1 MRSTGS
7 ARADASDDFLRAR
20 RRQGASRLARWVG
33 RGPGDL
39 HLILPF
45 EEVVAA
51 LGRVGEHDLGEQVIP
66 LDTIVGTVDRPRG
79 FDRSFRPTSGQVRA
93 RWERIAGAMRRG
105 DPLPAIDVYRVGEV
119 HFVRDGH
126 HRVSVARALGL
137 NDINA
142 RVIEVSTRVG
152 AEGTLRLAD
161 LPRKGHERL
170 LRERVPLPATAW
182 SRIDLQ
188 DPDDFGELAETVE
201 AWGFR
206 HCQERGDLLDREA
219 TAAAWFAEEYVPS
232 VELLRESDLLGPR
245 ETEAEAYL
253 RLSGMRYKLMHT
265 HDWTEEALERL
276 RTTGWRR
283 RG

>member
-66 LDTIVGTVDRPRG
+66 LDTVVGTVDRPRG

-105 DPLPAIDVYRVGEV
+105 ESLPAIDVYRVGEV

-142 RVIEVSTRVG
+142 HVIEVSTRVG

-170 LRERVPLPATAW
+170 LRERVPLPAEGWA
-182 SRIDLQ
+182 RIELS

-206 HCQERGDLLDREA
+206 HCQERAEFLDREA
-219 TAAAWFAEEYVPS
+219 TAAAWFAEEYVPG
-232 VELLRESDLLGPR
+232 VELLREADLIGSR
-245 ETEAEAYL
+245 ETEAEAFL
-253 RLSGMRYKLMHT
+253 RLSGMRYRLMHT
-265 HDWTEEALERL
+265 HEWTEEVLDRL
-276 RTTGWRR
+276 RTARRR

>member
-1 MRSTGS
+1 
-7 ARADASDDFLRAR
+7 
-20 RRQGASRLARWVG
+20 
-33 RGPGDL
+33 
-39 HLILPF
+39 
-45 EEVVAA
+45 
-51 LGRVGEHDLGEQVIP
+51 
-66 LDTIVGTVDRPRG
+66 
-79 FDRSFRPTSGQVRA
+79 
-93 RWERIAGAMRRG
+93 MRRG

-126 HRVSVARALGL
+126 HRVSVARALGH

-142 RVIEVSTRVG
+142 HVIEVSTRVG
-152 AEGTLRLAD
+152 AEGGLRLAD

-232 VELLRESDLLGPR
+232 VELLRESDLIGPR